1 MGKDSFKNW
10 SWNNFTWL
18 GRQDNLSFNPSC
30 MCSCVC
36 ISGLSFYLKHLALW
50 KSCIAKRD
58 FPINFLFCMGTELFL
73 LSVSPDEVA
82 KCKLQSSGS
91 CKFFRKVA
99 SVFWLSASLFVSLNL
114 LIVSSVV
121 FYSFMKIFLLL
132 GRYFQHFI
140 LCFSFQRDMWL
151 DNLVHGNKTL
161 TRNIPLSK
169 IFRCL
174 FCSQHCFRCWRG
186 GPERDNNLW
195 FWYKFICGQQR
206 PKI

>member
-1 MGKDSFKNW
+1 
-10 SWNNFTWL
+10 
-18 GRQDNLSFNPSC
+18 
-30 MCSCVC
+30 
-36 ISGLSFYLKHLALW
+36 
-50 KSCIAKRD
+50 
-58 FPINFLFCMGTELFL
+58 MGTELFL

-169 IFRCL
+169 YSGVYFVPNTVLDAGEVALKETIISGF
-174 FCSQHCFRCWRG
+174 
-186 GPERDNNLW
+186 DTNL
-195 FWYKFICGQQR
+195 YVVNKDQKFK
-206 PKI
+206 KII